1 MKRISYNESK
11 RLREEAELYESK
23 VVYNYFIQSDNC
35 PVIPDDDEQ
44 RAPASD
50 GEQE

>member
-11 RLREEAELYESK
+11 RLREEAELAR
-23 VVYNYFIQSDNC
+23 VPAYNYQPDLANVI
-35 PVIPDDDEQ
+35 IPDDDEQ
-44 RAPASD
+44 KAPASD